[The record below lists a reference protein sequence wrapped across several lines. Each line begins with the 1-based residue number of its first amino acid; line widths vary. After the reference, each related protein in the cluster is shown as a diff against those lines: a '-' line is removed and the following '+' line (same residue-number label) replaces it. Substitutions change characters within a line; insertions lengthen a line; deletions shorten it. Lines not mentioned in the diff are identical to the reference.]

1 MTRRPASRAR
11 LSASRLLPERAPPMI
26 SSFMAGIL
34 GEGRPAGN
42 RYNFPFD
49 QTEPGANPGRARRCN
64 RGPTPQRP
72 LPTGNRPGGK
82 ARPRDDPKARRRV
95 ESCGPL
101 HIGGP
106 RWKPVDRASRLRSEK
121 RRREALLLLE
131 NRMHSFE
138 ISAADRGLEAALNSR
153 IDRKTK
159 PLGAF
164 GQLERLAVQ
173 VGLIQQSLTPRLNN
187 PQILVFAGDHGA
199 AKAGVSVFSP
209 DVTGPMVERFLAGG
223 AAITVVA
230 RQNGLGLSVV
240 DAGVAHDFGDERD
253 GLIDLKIA
261 PGTAN
266 YLEQPAMSVAQCAQA
281 IEQGAGVVLG
291 LAVAGCNV
299 VGFGEM
305 GIGNT
310 ASASL
315 LTHCLTGTPLAECV
329 GRGTGL
335 DDAGLARKRGLL
347 EQAMQRYREA
357 GGDNDPFTVL
367 AEFGGFEIATMVGA
381 MLAAAE
387 AKMVL
392 LIDGFIVSSA
402 ALVAARLQPAVLD
415 YCVFCTRS
423 AEPGAQ
429 VQLAAMNAEPLL
441 DLGLRLGEGTGAAL
455 AYPLLQA
462 AVNFLNE
469 MASFESAGVA
479 DKCTDQA

>member
-138 ISAADRGLEAALNSR
+138 ITAPDRGIDTALQHK

-159 PLGAF
+159 PLGAL
-164 GQLERLAVQ
+164 GLLEKTAHKI
-173 VGLIQQSLTPRLNN
+173 GLIQQTLTPQLNN
-187 PQILVFAGDHGA
+187 PQMLVFAGDHGA
-199 AKAGVSVFSP
+199 ANAGVSAYP
-209 DVTGPMVERFLAGG
+209 QEVTWQMVENFLAGG
-223 AAITVVA
+223 AAINVFA
-230 RQNGLGLSVV
+230 RQNGFGFSVV
-240 DAGVAHDFGDERD
+240 DAGVAHDFGEQRA
-253 GLIDLKIA
+253 GLIDVKVA

-266 YLEQPAMSVAQCAQA
+266 YIEEPAMSAAQCAQA

-291 LAVAGCNV
+291 LAAAGCNV

-315 LTHCLTGTPLAECV
+315 LTHCLTGAPLAECV

-335 DDAGLARKRGLL
+335 DDAGLARKEALL
-347 EQAMQRYREA
+347 AQALLRYRAA
-357 GGDNDPFTVL
+357 GGSDDAFSVL

-387 AKMVL
+387 ARMVL
-392 LIDGFIVSSA
+392 LIDGFIVGAA
-402 ALVAARLQPAVLD
+402 ALVASRLAPEVLD
-415 YCVFCTRS
+415 YCVFCHRS
-423 AEPGAQ
+423 AEAGHAAQ
-429 VQLAAMNAEPLL
+429 LRAMRAEPLL

-455 AYPLLQA
+455 AYPLLLA
-462 AVNFLNE
+462 ATNFLAE
-469 MASFESAGVA
+469 MASFESAGVS
-479 DKCTDQA
+479 DKT